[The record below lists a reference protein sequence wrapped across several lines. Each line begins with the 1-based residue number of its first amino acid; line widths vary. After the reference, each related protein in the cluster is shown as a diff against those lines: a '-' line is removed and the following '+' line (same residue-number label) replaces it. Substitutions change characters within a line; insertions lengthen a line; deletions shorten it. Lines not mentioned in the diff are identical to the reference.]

1 MKYEVVYMK
10 ADYEPWWMF
19 EDWEKTIQTRRD
31 FTCAEEA
38 LKYLFDLKKEFGAKY
53 NYTEERK
60 DCFFAYWSDC
70 ERMFCEGCDEDLQTY
85 HGIISLVNGK
95 PASLSIVNN
104 SNI

>member
-1 MKYEVVYMK
+1 MEYEVVYMK

-19 EDWEKTIQTRRD
+19 EDWEKMVQVRKHFET
-31 FTCAEEA
+31 AEEA
-38 LKYLFDLKKEFGAKY
+38 KGYLGELKNEFSAKY
-53 NYTEERK
+53 NYAEERN

-70 ERMFCEGCDEDLQTY
+70 ERMFCEGCDEDLQIF

-95 PASLSIVNN
+95 PASITLINN